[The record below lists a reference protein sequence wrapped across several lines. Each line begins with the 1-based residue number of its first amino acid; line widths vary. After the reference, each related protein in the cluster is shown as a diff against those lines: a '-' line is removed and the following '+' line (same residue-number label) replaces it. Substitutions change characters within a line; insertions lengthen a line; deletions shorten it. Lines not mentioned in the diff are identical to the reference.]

1 MRRAPPLPP
10 RPTADGDG
18 TDYAGSDF
26 VARATATF
34 IVDDPHLWS
43 AETPY
48 LYTVVI
54 ETAGETIVDHIGIRE
69 ISTEGGVL
77 RVNRQRVTLHG
88 VNRHDSDPVTGPVI
102 AQEQIMRDLKLMK
115 EHNVNAIRTSHY
127 PNAPHFYD
135 LY

>member
-1 MRRAPPLPP
+1 IAFDFLDGATTPATVTLLNEYDETLAKVQAEPTDAADSPAPV

-26 VARATATF
+26 VARTAATF

-54 ETAGETIVDHIGIRE
+54 ETAGEAIVDHIG
-69 ISTEGGVL
+69 
-77 RVNRQRVTLHG
+77 
-88 VNRHDSDPVTGPVI
+88 
-102 AQEQIMRDLKLMK
+102 
-115 EHNVNAIRTSHY
+115 
-127 PNAPHFYD
+127 
-135 LY
+135 